1 VEIVYGL
8 NAENRIVT
16 ITGDWD
22 GFALANDSS
31 TAVARLVLYRS
42 LWEFIDGKETREFL
56 MNVVDQCRASSRS
69 YSALYRC
76 DSGTIRRLL
85 RMTVTAAE
93 HGMVFV
99 EHRTVRSNRMTM
111 AASPDQLQVNDA
123 ARCSF
128 CCGLRFGDLWW
139 PSVAIPDPLY
149 FPRSYVICPECR
161 ARLAR
166 DTAGSEDAGP
176 NRLLLNGFGATE
188 SKVIPFPVQST

>member
-1 VEIVYGL
+1 MEIVYGL
-8 NAENRIVT
+8 NAENRIVV
-16 ITGDWD
+16 ISGDWD

-56 MNVVDQCRASSRS
+56 TEVLARCRASGQPFA
-69 YSALYRC
+69 ALYRC
-76 DSGTIRRLL
+76 DSGTTRRMS
-85 RMTVTAAE
+85 RMTVSVGD

-99 EHRTVRSNRMTM
+99 GHETVHTKRMTM
-111 AASPDQLQVNDA
+111 TATPEQLQFTDA

-128 CCGLRFGDLWW
+128 CCALRFNDVWW
-139 PSVAIPDPLY
+139 PSVSIPDPLY

-166 DTAGSEDAGP
+166 DDKGLPETGP
-176 NRLLLNGFGATE
+176 NRLLMNGFGVSD
-188 SKVIPFPVQST
+188 SKVIPFPVRGG